1 MKKVWRDGTR
11 AILLGPLDLI
21 ARLCAMIPPPRFN
34 MIRYHGVLAP
44 NARLR
49 SQVVLS
55 HEPRSLADA
64 SPAELGD
71 ANQLG
76 MFGEDEP
83 KPLRHPWA
91 FLLRHVFLVDVTT
104 CPGCGGRMKWL
115 EVCRERRDIH
125 RVMRAHGLEPRGPP
139 PVEFS
144 SAPWAQLEL
153 RFDAGGE
160 TRQSAPLS
168 RS

>member
-49 SQVVLS
+49 SQVVPS

-71 ANQLG
+71 GNQLG

-83 KPLRHPWA
+83 KP
-91 FLLRHVFLVDVTT
+91 
-104 CPGCGGRMKWL
+104 GRM
-115 EVCRERRDIH
+115 
-125 RVMRAHGLEPRGPP
+125 
-139 PVEFS
+139 
-144 SAPWAQLEL
+144 
-153 RFDAGGE
+153 
-160 TRQSAPLS
+160 S
-168 RS
+168 RSR